1 MTTSEQ
7 ISSMALAMM
16 FSSRG
21 KQLRQ
26 LYQRA
31 GSAATIVE
39 HADRLHEIAPD
50 INLNVFSIDTAL
62 LAQYIAKA
70 QTEAQFAADH
80 GISILTLDSPRY
92 PARLRE
98 VCPDAPLALY
108 YRGNAELN
116 ATHILSIVGTRRST
130 DYGRHMVQSICAELA
145 RWYPDL
151 LIVSGLA
158 YGTDINA
165 HRAALDNQL
174 STVGVLAH
182 GLDTLYP
189 SSHRNTAT
197 RMLNSGGLLTE
208 YPTATR
214 PDGHNFLHR
223 NRLIAGIAEATLIV
237 ESRERGGSLTT
248 ARIANEYGLSVMA
261 CPGRATDEA
270 SIGCNR
276 LIHNN
281 GAALV
286 TSAADIVRTLCW
298 QVPQH
303 NAPATPSL
311 FDNNLSSEEQIVYRQ
326 LTNEPRHFADIVN
339 ATQLPVPT
347 ILATLSEL
355 EFRQLALQLPGS
367 KWRLP

>member
-1 MTTSEQ
+1 
-7 ISSMALAMM
+7 
-16 FSSRG
+16 
-21 KQLRQ
+21 
-26 LYQRA
+26 
-31 GSAATIVE
+31 
-39 HADRLHEIAPD
+39 
-50 INLNVFSIDTAL
+50 
-62 LAQYIAKA
+62 
-70 QTEAQFAADH
+70 
-80 GISILTLDSPRY
+80 
-92 PARLRE
+92 
-98 VCPDAPLALY
+98 
-108 YRGNAELN
+108 
-116 ATHILSIVGTRRST
+116 
-130 DYGRHMVQSICAELA
+130 
-145 RWYPDL
+145 
-151 LIVSGLA
+151 
-158 YGTDINA
+158 
-165 HRAALDNQL
+165 
-174 STVGVLAH
+174 
-182 GLDTLYP
+182 
-189 SSHRNTAT
+189 
-197 RMLNSGGLLTE
+197 
-208 YPTATR
+208 
-214 PDGHNFLHR
+214 
-223 NRLIAGIAEATLIV
+223 
-237 ESRERGGSLTT
+237 
-248 ARIANEYGLSVMA
+248 MA